1 MATYKWDPST
11 GMYILSDDQSFTVV
25 TNQSDYIPGQTVQIA
40 ATFDPG
46 STVQLMVA
54 HDIGAG
60 ADGIWGTA
68 DDVLSYDLTGTGLP
82 WTVTAD
88 ANGLINASW
97 LVNQDALGQS
107 FELIAVE
114 LGANGAATGPMVT
127 KFFTDGQPNLSAN
140 QWIDI
145 GHGGNPPPLWTN
157 GDLNPSNSDYQE
169 GDSVAFRTVFSGLL
183 ASHTYTITI
192 EYESLKGG
200 DHAYDF
206 LTAWNATLSKDPTD
220 PLDSTGLSGGAEDA
234 LGAFSIWGGTITSVS
249 PTVDH
254 LSNNGLNQLTDVTV
268 TFTTDGTLDLNNE
281 ALLAWGGHLA
291 VTDVGYPGAGQISGG
306 PFHMFVLDPLKEFS
320 GGGQLSIH
328 DIGGTP
334 GPGPGTTPAI
344 DVEKF
349 VSFDSGANWYYHDDG
364 TETESSLLLAAE
376 YDLATGNSLTAA
388 NFIAYNTSVPTL
400 LSGTNPEY
408 LFLVTNVGTADLTG
422 VTLTDSPFS
431 IGASGNIGNLAA
443 GAASVAVTWTGQTW
457 ASGTH
462 TDTATVNGQS
472 VDDPTL
478 AGLVTDTDSVAYKGV
493 TASIEV
499 DKLVSVDGGTN
510 WWFTADEADDTIANI
525 STITGIAAAH
535 LHIGSPT
542 LLSGFS
548 APQYEF
554 VVTNTGDVDL
564 SSVAL
569 SDSLNNLG
577 VLGTIGTLTAGASTT
592 VNATGSWADGN
603 NPDTATV
610 SGSYTDSANN
620 TVTPG
625 DTDPAAYVGVTASI
639 EVDKLVSVDGGTN
652 WWFKAD
658 EADDT
663 IANISTITGIAAA
676 DLHVGSPTLLSGFSA
691 PKYEFVVTNTG
702 EVDLS
707 SVALSDSLNNLGVL
721 GTIGTLTAGATT
733 TVSFTGT
740 WAHGDQPDTATV
752 SGSYTDSANNTVTP
766 GDTDPADYKGV
777 TASINIEKLVSV
789 DGGTNWWFT
798 ADDVFDTVANLS
810 SLTGIAQANLH
821 IGTPTTLAGATVKYE
836 VVVSNT
842 GDVTDNSLVVTDL
855 PVLPT
860 SFTLPSSSLAAGA
873 HEVSNV
879 VTATAVALTQTDTA
893 TVNGTSA
900 ADSAGDTSHVTD
912 HDSASYTG
920 LAPSLPGLTKG
931 YWATHDPLWDVITTD
946 SGGHDLNPFPQY
958 NWNGI
963 GGITTSAVL
972 TSGSTSNLGLVNGAN
987 NGGGDSGLLLGDLN
1001 HDGKVGDAGG
1011 DLFFDLASAQALL
1024 NSSVVSDARI
1034 ILAGEALAAQL
1045 NDYNDGGAEPNGLIE
1060 ASVLWLK
1067 GQGILSPTGHSNVN
1081 TVTANDVAGTP
1092 TVIQDAAGSDYTL
1105 NKGAITL
1112 GGTADSSS
1120 DSSWSLLTPNTT
1132 THLPG
1137 SPGYMPVVLP
1147 GYTDINGHTINVVAD
1162 GQGLEQALEAFNGG
1176 NTHGQL
1182 IVSSDGSLVGWS
1194 SGGVVSDVHANGP
1207 GTFWGI
1213 LEDQN
1218 ILHPGTILGVA
1229 VPTGMTV

>member
-1 MATYKWDPST
+1 MATYKWDPSL

-68 DDVLSYDLTGTGLP
+68 DDVLSYDLAGTGLP

-97 LVNQDALGQS
+97 FVNQDALGQS
-107 FELIAVE
+107 FELIATE
-114 LGANGAATGPMVT
+114 LGANGAASGPMVT

-145 GHGGNPPPLWTN
+145 GHGGTPVPIWTN
-157 GDLNPSNSDYQE
+157 GDLNPSNSDYAE
-169 GDSVAFRTVFSGLL
+169 GDSVAFRTVFSGLQ
-183 ASHTYTITI
+183 ASHTYTITV
-192 EYESLKGG
+192 EFESLKGG

-206 LTAWNATLSKDPTD
+206 LDAWNSPTLGKDPTLAQL
-220 PLDSTGLSGGAEDA
+220 LDGTGLTVAGTGF
-234 LGAFSIWGGTITSVS
+234 GAFSIWGGTINGVS
-249 PTVDH
+249 APVDH
-254 LSNNGLNQLTDVTV
+254 LSNNNLNQLTDVTV
-268 TFTTDGTLDLNNE
+268 TFTTDGTLDPNNE

-291 VTDVGYPGAGQISGG
+291 VTGTNYPGAGLISGG
-306 PFHMFVLDPLKEFS
+306 PFHMFVVDSAKEFS

-364 TETESSLLLAAE
+364 TETESSALLAAE
-376 YDLATGNSLTAA
+376 YDVATGSTLTAA

-408 LFLVTNVGTADLTG
+408 LFLVTNVGTAELTG

-431 IGASGNIGNLAA
+431 IGGSGAIGSLAVGASA
-443 GAASVAVTWTGQTW
+443 AVTFTGQTW
-457 ASGTH
+457 ATGSNS
-462 TDTATVNGQS
+462 DTATVNGQS
-472 VDDPTL
+472 ADDPTL
-478 AGLVTDTDSVAYKGV
+478 TGHVMDTDSVAYSGVTAGIEVDKLVSVDGGTNWWFTADDANDTIANIASITGIAAANLHIGSPTLLGGFSSPQYEFVVTNTGDVDLNSVTLSDSLNNLGLAGTIGTLAAGASTTVTATGTWAHGDQPDTATVGGSFTDSGGHTVTPGDTDPADYKGV

-510 WWFTADEADDTIANI
+510 WWFTADDTNDTVANI
-525 STITGIAAAH
+525 ASITGIAAAH

-542 LLSGFS
+542 LLGGFS
-548 APQYEF
+548 SPQYEF

-564 SSVAL
+564 NSVTL

-577 VLGTIGTLTAGASTT
+577 LAGTIGTLAAGASTT
-592 VNATGSWADGN
+592 V
-603 NPDTATV
+603 TA
-610 SGSYTDSANN
+610 
-620 TVTPG
+620 
-625 DTDPAAYVGVTASI
+625 
-639 EVDKLVSVDGGTN
+639 
-652 WWFKAD
+652 
-658 EADDT
+658 
-663 IANISTITGIAAA
+663 
-676 DLHVGSPTLLSGFSA
+676 
-691 PKYEFVVTNTG
+691 
-702 EVDLS
+702 
-707 SVALSDSLNNLGVL
+707 
-721 GTIGTLTAGATT
+721 
-733 TVSFTGT
+733 TGT

-752 SGSYTDSANNTVTP
+752 GGSFTDSGGHTVTP

-798 ADDVFDTVANLS
+798 ADDAFDTVANLS
-810 SLTGIAQANLH
+810 SLTGILAANLH

-893 TVNGTSA
+893 TVNGASA
-900 ADSAGDTSHVTD
+900 ADNAGNTAPVTD

-920 LAPSLPGLTKG
+920 LALGNSGLTQGFWSTHSAAWASNAADTTWGNLWHQPGGLWGDDYSAANVVIAAAKKG
-931 YWATHDPLWDVITTD
+931 FTGNDNIIW
-946 SGGHDLNPFPQY
+946 
-958 NWNGI
+958 
-963 GGITTSAVL
+963 
-972 TSGSTSNLGLVNGAN
+972 GLPNH
-987 NGGGDSGLLLGDLN
+987 GDSGPSGAAGVLLGDADGDGTNLWYNGTSHVAGVENTQFMSLSAAQTALAASSTGNSQTIMLN
-1001 HDGKVGDAGG
+1001 Q
-1011 DLFFDLASAQALL
+1011 L
-1024 NSSVVSDARI
+1024 I
-1034 ILAGEALAAQL
+1034 AAQL
-1045 NDYNDGGAEPNGLIE
+1045 NIYNGDHDPGSYNLNTAPGHDLVGE
-1060 ASVLWLK
+1060 AVQWLK
-1067 GQGILSPTGHSNVN
+1067 GSLLHEPLDGAGN
-1081 TVTANDVAGTP
+1081 TVKFLTSDVAWTSKFFDTGISVSGHGEIMASGQDIKNVLQAFNQGNIVTAAND
-1092 TVIQDAAGSDYTL
+1092 
-1105 NKGAITL
+1105 
-1112 GGTADSSS
+1112 
-1120 DSSWSLLTPNTT
+1120 SLIGWTT
-1132 THLPG
+1132 
-1137 SPGYMPVVLP
+1137 
-1147 GYTDINGHTINVVAD
+1147 D
-1162 GQGLEQALEAFNGG
+1162 
-1176 NTHGQL
+1176 
-1182 IVSSDGSLVGWS
+1182 
-1194 SGGVVSDVHANGP
+1194 GGVHLLGVHANTP
-1207 GTFWGI
+1207 DNFW
-1213 LEDQN
+1213 L
-1218 ILHPGTILGVA
+1218 VA
-1229 VPTGMTV
+1229 YENHVITG